1 MFSNNYF
8 YELPIDIQNKI
19 FFEIHKTY
27 MREIKKNLLKIIIL
41 RILRKNDWLNHHS
54 ISQQLL
60 STNISLTFENGL
72 ESMNAG

>member
-27 MREIKKNLLKIIIL
+27 MREIKKTLLKNVIL
-41 RILRKNDWLNHHS
+41 RILRKTDWLNHHS

-60 STNISLTFENGL
+60 SSNISLTFENGL